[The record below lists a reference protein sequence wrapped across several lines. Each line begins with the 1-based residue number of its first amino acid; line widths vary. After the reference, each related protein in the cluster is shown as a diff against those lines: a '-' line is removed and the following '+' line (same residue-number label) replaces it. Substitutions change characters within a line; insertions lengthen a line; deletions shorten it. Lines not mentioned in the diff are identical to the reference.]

1 MKICIAQ
8 TRPVKGD
15 IQANIE
21 DHKRFINL
29 AVSAQAELVVF
40 PELSLTGYEPTL
52 AKALA
57 TGPDDSRFD
66 VLQQLSDTHQ
76 ISIGVGAPI
85 KKDEGICIG
94 MILFAPYTS
103 RQTYYKK
110 YLHADEES
118 FFIGGENFTG
128 SIAGKAKIAL
138 AICYELSVPEHSATA
153 FKNGAEI
160 YIASVVKTAKGV
172 EKAIETL
179 SGIARQYSMTVL
191 MANAVGEADGT
202 ECGGKSGV
210 WNNKG
215 LLQGQLSATNPG
227 LIVFD
232 THTGQLIQK
241 LL

>member
-29 AVSAQAELVVF
+29 AVSAQAELIIF
-40 PELSLTGYEPTL
+40 SELSLTGYEPGM

-57 TGPDDSRFD
+57 TSQDDSRFD
-66 VLQQLSDTHQ
+66 ILQQLSDTHQ
-76 ISIGVGAPI
+76 ISIGAGAPI
-85 KKDEGICIG
+85 KKEEGICIG
-94 MILFAPYTS
+94 MILFQPYTS
-103 RQTYYKK
+103 RQTYFKK
-110 YLHADEES
+110 YLHADEEP
-118 FFIGGENFTG
+118 FFIGGEDFNGGIT
-128 SIAGKAKIAL
+128 SSTKIAL

-179 SGIARQYSMTVL
+179 SGIAGQYSMTVL

-202 ECGGKSGV
+202 ECGGKSGA
-210 WNNKG
+210 WDNNG
-215 LLQGQLSATNPG
+215 ILQGQLSATAEG
-227 LIVFD
+227 WILFD
-232 THTGQLIQK
+232 TNTGELIEK
-241 LL
+241 RL

>member
-29 AVSAQAELVVF
+29 AVSVQAELIIF

-57 TGPDDSRFD
+57 TDEDDSRFD

-76 ISIGVGAPI
+76 ISIGAPI
-85 KKDEGICIG
+85 KKEEGICIG
-94 MILFAPYTS
+94 MILFQPYTS
-103 RQTYYKK
+103 RKTYFKK
-110 YLHADEES
+110 FLHTDEEP
-118 FFIGGENFTG
+118 FFISGENFSG
-128 SIAGKAKIAL
+128 SIAGKTKIAL

-179 SGIARQYSMTVL
+179 SGIAGRYSMTVL

-202 ECGGKSGV
+202 ECGGKSGA

-215 LLQGQLSATNPG
+215 ILQGQLSATAEG
-227 LIVFD
+227 WIVFD
-232 THTGQLIQK
+232 TNTGELIEK